1 MPNAPRATTEVA
13 EPPSLGDTEASRLW
27 LPRASLAHCVRAVIS
42 RKTTHL
48 RLSEPQ
54 RYNHFPVSPSCGLW
68 WMFEGGGEMLAT
80 GAPAHPDS
88 PRVRLPLPLI
98 FNGPNLHPIISWNP
112 GPVHGLMLVI
122 QPDALALLTGIDP
135 GVYIDRVV
143 AAQDVLPPD
152 WLTLSQ
158 TIFDAPNDAQRVTL
172 IEDFLDPRWQ
182 AVRPRGLLHSHVLAD
197 WQQGLTLRAATSGLG
212 RSLRQ
217 MERRIKQW
225 TGQPLRELRGMS
237 RAERMFFDTILAL
250 DQGDVNWTE
259 LASDAGYTDQ
269 SHFCRQTRRFTGFS
283 PEELRRHI
291 AEEESFWAYRLW
303 GFAEPRHTSALATVA
318 PAEKTGPDLN

>member
-1 MPNAPRATTEVA
+1 MPKAPSIDAAVA

-27 LPRASLAHCVRAVIS
+27 LPHASLASCVRAVIS
-42 RKTTHL
+42 RNTTHL
-48 RLSEPQ
+48 QLTEPQ

-68 WMFEGGGEMLAT
+68 WMFEGSGEMLAT

-88 PRVRLPLPLI
+88 PRTKLPLPLI
-98 FNGPNLHPIISWNP
+98 FNGPNLHPVVSWNP

-135 GVYIDRVV
+135 GAYIDRVV

-152 WLTLSQ
+152 WLAWSRTL
-158 TIFDAPNDAQRVTL
+158 FDAPNDAQRVAL
-172 IEDFLDPRWQ
+172 IEDFLDARWQ
-182 AVRPRGLLHSHVLAD
+182 AVRPRGPLHSHMLAD
-197 WQQGLTLRAATSGLG
+197 WQQGLTVRAATSGLG

-237 RAERMFFDTILAL
+237 RAERMFFDTTLAL

-259 LASDAGYTDQ
+259 LASEAGYTDQ

-303 GFAEPRHTSALATVA
+303 GFAEPRRKRFPGPATA
-318 PAEKTGPDLN
+318 ADKIRPDLN